1 MPRFAGVAQPSLL
14 CAKDGKFFVVDVYSD
29 CMNVF
34 WPINWQ
40 LIMIFIPLKLFL
52 LIKIICF
59 VKCMCSFLFYYLFK
73 SLFQDQ
79 LRTEK
84 PSLFSKRFI
93 FFFASKDHSSINTR
107 LTEWLDWLADKLRVV
122 VTLLDCEIFWDRLDL

>member
-1 MPRFAGVAQPSLL
+1 MRGLPASRSRRYCVQKMAN
-14 CAKDGKFFVVDVYSD
+14 FFVVDVYSD

-40 LIMIFIPLKLFL
+40 LIMIFIPLKLFWLKLFVL
-52 LIKIICF
+52 LSVC
-59 VKCMCSFLFYYLFK
+59 VLSFFYYLFK

-84 PSLFSKRFI
+84 PSLFSISFI
-93 FFFASKDHSSINTR
+93 FFASKDHSSINTR

>member
-1 MPRFAGVAQPSLL
+1 MPRFPGVAQPSLL
-14 CAKDGKFFVVDVYSD
+14 CAKYGNFFVVDVYSD

-40 LIMIFIPLKLFL
+40 LIMIFIPLKLFF

-59 VKCMCSFLFYYLFK
+59 VKCMCSFLFIIYLNH
-73 SLFQDQ
+73 
-79 LRTEK
+79 
-84 PSLFSKRFI
+84 FSKINLEPRNHLCFLNVL